1 MREVDLLKLS
11 TRMFR
16 TRTLRTVL
24 TILGVAVGIG
34 TIVFL
39 VSLGYGLQT
48 LLIENITPSDSLLT
62 LDVFPPGTDQE
73 LVGISPSVLARLRDV
88 PNTEEIIGIVI
99 APGQITHEGIAT
111 NGTAMLTEA
120 TFFRLSG
127 IKPSYGV
134 LYGYQDARNIVITTT
149 LAQLFEWDAA
159 EAIGKEISLS
169 VFATLDVAPSPPG
182 SNTPTE
188 KEVSGSFIVSGVVS
202 GDLPVFYIDPAA
214 LPAFPLSKYSQAKV
228 RVKNADVVDE
238 ARTALLDQGFV
249 VFALSD
255 VVEQANKVF
264 KALQIMLAAFGAAAL
279 LVSAIGMFNTMTI
292 AFLERTQEIGIM
304 RAIGASE
311 RDVFLLFI
319 IESAIMG
326 MLGGT
331 SGITIGFIL
340 QQIVNV
346 GVRILAATAGA
357 TSVGLFRTPLWFVL
371 FVITFSTLV
380 GLGTGIVP
388 GRRASRL
395 KPLDALKYK

>member
-1 MREVDLLKLS
+1 MRAVDLLKLS

-48 LLIENITPSDSLLT
+48 LLIENITTSDSLLT
-62 LDVFPPGTDQE
+62 LDVFPPETDQE
-73 LVGISPSVLARLRDV
+73 LVGISPSTLYRFRDAQNIEEVL
-88 PNTEEIIGIVI
+88 GIVI

-111 NGTAMLTEA
+111 NGTVMITES

-127 IKPSYGV
+127 IKPNAGV
-134 LYGYQDARNIVITTT
+134 LYGYQDTRTIVISTT
-149 LAQLFEWDAA
+149 LAQLFAWDDA
-159 EAIGKEISLS
+159 EAIGKEVSVS
-169 VFATLDVAPSPPG
+169 VFALLDVNNENSASPA
-182 SNTPTE
+182 PTE
-188 KEVSGSFIVSGVVS
+188 KEVTGSFVVSGVVS

-214 LPAFPLSKYSQAKV
+214 LPEFPLSKYSQAKV
-228 RVKNADVVDE
+228 RVQSADVIEE
-238 ARTALLDQGFV
+238 ARTALLDQGFI

-311 RDVFLLFI
+311 RDVFLIFI

-326 MLGGT
+326 MLGGAA
-331 SGITIGFIL
+331 GIMIGFIL
-340 QQIVNV
+340 QQIVNA
-346 GVRILAATAGA
+346 GLRILAATAGA
-357 TSVGLFRTPLWFVL
+357 VSVGLFRTPLWFII

>member
-1 MREVDLLKLS
+1 MRAVDLLKLS

-48 LLIENITPSDSLLT
+48 LLIENITTSDSLLT
-62 LDVFPPGTDQE
+62 LDVFPPETEQE
-73 LVGISPSVLARLRDV
+73 VAGIFPSAFARLRDMQNV
-88 PNTEEIIGIVI
+88 KEVNGIII
-99 APGQITHEGIAT
+99 AAGQITYGASAT
-111 NGTAMLTEA
+111 NGTAMVTEA
-120 TFFRLSG
+120 PFFRLSG
-127 IKPSYGV
+127 VKPDAGT
-134 LYGYQDARNIVITTT
+134 LYGYQDARHIVITTT
-149 LAQLFEWDAA
+149 LAKLFEWDAA
-159 EAIGKEISLS
+159 EAVGKEVAVSI
-169 VFATLDVAPSPPG
+169 FAALDVATDSEPNAPA
-182 SNTPTE
+182 E
-188 KEVSGSFIVSGVVS
+188 EEISGSFIISGVVS
-202 GDLPVFYIDPAA
+202 GELPVFYIDPAA
-214 LPAFPLSKYSQAKV
+214 IPEFPLSKYSQVKV
-228 RVKNADVVDE
+228 RVANADVLE
-238 ARTALLDQGFV
+238 ETRATFLDQGFV

-311 RDVFLLFI
+311 RDVFLIFI

-326 MLGGT
+326 MLGGVV
-331 SGITIGFIL
+331 GIMIGFIL
-340 QQIVNV
+340 QQIVNA
-346 GVRILAATAGA
+346 GLRILAATAGA
-357 TSVGLFRTPLWFVL
+357 VSVGLFRTPLWFIV

-380 GLGTGIVP
+380 GLATGIVP